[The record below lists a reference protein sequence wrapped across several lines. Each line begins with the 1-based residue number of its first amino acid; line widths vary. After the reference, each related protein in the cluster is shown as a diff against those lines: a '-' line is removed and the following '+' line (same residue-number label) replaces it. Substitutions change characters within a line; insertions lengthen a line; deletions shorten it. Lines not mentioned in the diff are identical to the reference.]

1 MSISSSN
8 LYKFGKSHE
17 QLKEDKAVQLFFRK
31 MLQAAKSMKKT
42 YNKEDIRE
50 LRQVERY
57 DDSLAGSNF
66 DPTAELGR
74 LINRMDEQHR
84 VLGKIKAERAYEPS
98 LERQERLVE
107 RALKAQEEY
116 VMDFISKHSLN
127 PTKVK
132 ELMRHHRHSHSVSI
146 PTGERKKQREKAL
159 DEHEQRTMD

>member
-1 MSISSSN
+1 
-8 LYKFGKSHE
+8 
-17 QLKEDKAVQLFFRK
+17 

-50 LRQVERY
+50 LRQIERY
-57 DDSLAGSNF
+57 DDSLAGSNI

-74 LINRMDEQHR
+74 LINRMDEQHH
-84 VLGKIKAERAYEPS
+84 VLGKIKAERAYDPS

-116 VMDFISKHSLN
+116 VMDFINKHSLN
-127 PTKVK
+127 PFKVK

-146 PTGERKKQREKAL
+146 PTG
-159 DEHEQRTMD
+159 